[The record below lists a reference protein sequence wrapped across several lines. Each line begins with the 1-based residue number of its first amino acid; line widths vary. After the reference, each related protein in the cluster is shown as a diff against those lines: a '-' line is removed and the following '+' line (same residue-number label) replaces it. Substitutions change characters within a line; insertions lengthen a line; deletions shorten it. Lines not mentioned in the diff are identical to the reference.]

1 MECSSGPRRRS
12 GSDRMRRARGSR
24 GVGVAN
30 ARADPHT
37 APMFEYLKH
46 QRFFAS
52 CTRGLESLL
61 ADELRELGAEPDQPG
76 MRGVAFRAD
85 KATLYRVAYSTRL
98 ASRVLAPLLT
108 FDCHS
113 DKYLYKTARNIQ
125 WDRLLDP
132 DRTFVIDAS
141 VSDSRIGHSQFAA
154 QRLKDAI
161 CDHFREKTGRRPSVE
176 KRTPDLRIYLHL
188 RRNRAV
194 IGIDAGGGALH
205 RRGYRTDSVEAP
217 LQETLAAAIVR
228 LSGWDGERPLH
239 DPMCGSGT
247 LLAEAVLHATRTP
260 AGWLRAKNKAPWA
273 VLPDF
278 DRRIW
283 DRVKSELDSAA
294 RTLPKSLVSGGDV
307 DVTAVRASRANLSRI
322 PGGKGVQV
330 ERRDARNL
338 SLEEPSTV
346 LVNPPYG
353 IRLGDRREVEVLYK
367 ALGDALKRRCTG
379 STAFV
384 LCGDVKLVGN
394 LGLRPSR
401 RTPLWNGGIECRLAR
416 LDLY

>member
-1 MECSSGPRRRS
+1 M
-12 GSDRMRRARGSR
+12 
-24 GVGVAN
+24 AN
-30 ARADPHT
+30 GRNDPHT
-37 APMFEYLKH
+37 ASMFEYAKH
-46 QRFFAS
+46 HRFFAA

-61 ADELRELGAEPDQPG
+61 AEELRELGAEPDKPG

-85 KATLYRVAYSTRL
+85 KPTLYRVSYATRL

-113 DKYLYKTARNIQ
+113 DKYLYKTARNID
-125 WDRLLDP
+125 WDQLLDP
-132 DRTFVIDAS
+132 DRTFVIDAT
-141 VSDSRIGHSQFAA
+141 VSDSHIDHSQFAA

-188 RRNRAV
+188 RHNRAV
-194 IGIDAGGGALH
+194 IGIDVGGGALH
-205 RRGYRTDSVEAP
+205 RRGYRTESVEAP
-217 LQETLAAAIVR
+217 LQETLAAAVVR
-228 LSGWDGERPLH
+228 LSEWNGERPLH

-260 AGWLRAKNKAPWA
+260 SGWLRAKGKPPWA
-273 VLPDF
+273 ALPDF
-278 DRRIW
+278 DPMVW
-283 DRVKSELDSAA
+283 KSIKADLDGAI
-294 RTLPKSLVSGGDV
+294 RKLPNGLVSGADL
-307 DVTAVRASRANLSRI
+307 DMAAVRITRANLGRI
-322 PGGKGVQV
+322 PGGSEVRIDRQ
-330 ERRDARNL
+330 DARNL
-338 SLEEPSTV
+338 SLEKPTTV

-353 IRLGDRREVEVLYK
+353 VRLGVRREVEALYK

-384 LCGDVKLVGN
+384 VCGDVKLVGS
-394 LGLRPSR
+394 LGLRPSK
-401 RTPLWNGGIECRLAR
+401 RTPLWNGGIECRVAR

>member
-1 MECSSGPRRRS
+1 
-12 GSDRMRRARGSR
+12 
-24 GVGVAN
+24 
-30 ARADPHT
+30 
-37 APMFEYLKH
+37 MFEYAKH
-46 QRFFAS
+46 HRFFAS
-52 CTRGLESLL
+52 CSRGLEPLL
-61 ADELRELGAEPDQPG
+61 VDELRELGAEPAEPG
-76 MRGVAFRAD
+76 MRGVSFKAD
-85 KATLYRVAYSTRL
+85 RATLYRVVYATRL

-113 DKYLYKTARNIQ
+113 DKYLYKTARKID

-141 VSDSRIGHSQFAA
+141 VSESHIDHSQFAA
-154 QRLKDAI
+154 QRLKDAV

-188 RRNRAV
+188 RSNRAV
-194 IGIDAGGGALH
+194 IGIDVGGGALH
-205 RRGYRTDSVEAP
+205 RRGYRTESVEAP
-217 LQETLAAAIVR
+217 LQETLAAAVVR
-228 LSGWDGERPLH
+228 LSGWDAEGPLH

-260 AGWLRAKNKAPWA
+260 SGWLRAEGTPPWA
-273 VLPDF
+273 ALPDF
-278 DRRIW
+278 DVTVW
-283 DRVKSELDSAA
+283 NTVKAELDGAVRDLPEKLVSGADADMAAVRAA
-294 RTLPKSLVSGGDV
+294 RTNLDNVPGGG
-307 DVTAVRASRANLSRI
+307 AVRIGR
-322 PGGKGVQV
+322 G
-330 ERRDARNL
+330 DAREL
-338 SLEEPSTV
+338 TLDEPATV

-353 IRLGDRREVEVLYK
+353 VRLGGRPEVEALYK

-384 LCGDVKLVGN
+384 LCGDVKLVGS
-394 LGLRPSR
+394 LGLKPSK

>member
-1 MECSSGPRRRS
+1 
-12 GSDRMRRARGSR
+12 
-24 GVGVAN
+24 
-30 ARADPHT
+30 
-37 APMFEYLKH
+37 MFEYAKH
-46 QRFFAS
+46 HHFFAACS
-52 CTRGLESLL
+52 RGLEPLL
-61 ADELRELGAEPDQPG
+61 ADELRELGAEPDEPG
-76 MRGVAFRAD
+76 VRGVWFKAQA
-85 KATLYRVAYSTRL
+85 ATLYRVAYATRL

-113 DKYLYKTARNIQ
+113 DEYLYKTARKIE

-141 VSDSRIGHSQFAA
+141 VSESHIDHSQFAA
-154 QRLKDAI
+154 QRLKDAV

-176 KRTPDLRIYLHL
+176 KRTPDLRLYLHL

-194 IGIDAGGGALH
+194 IGIDVGGGALH
-205 RRGYRTDSVEAP
+205 RRGYRTESVEAP

-228 LSGWDGERPLH
+228 LSGWDAERPLH

-260 AGWLRAKNKAPWA
+260 SGWLRAAATPPWA
-273 VLPDF
+273 ALPDF
-278 DRRIW
+278 DTAVW
-283 DRVKSELDSAA
+283 NTVKSELDGAV
-294 RTLPKSLVSGGDV
+294 RELPDNLVSGADL
-307 DVTAVRASRANLSRI
+307 DLAAVRAAHTNLANM
-322 PGGKGVQV
+322 PGGARVRIGQ
-330 ERRDARNL
+330 RDAREL
-338 SLEEPSTV
+338 TLEEPSTV

-353 IRLGDRREVEVLYK
+353 VRLGDRPEVEALYK

-379 STAFV
+379 TTAFV
-384 LCGDVKLVGN
+384 LCGDVKLVGS
-394 LGLRPSR
+394 LGLKPSK